1 MLSQDDLD
9 WLAARLSIAVY
20 DVDRTTPEMAI
31 WELKQAF
38 PGLQTI
44 STTPSGN
51 QIFHFPDRDLEVGPM
66 ASNAEIATALQNP
79 FVRTENTRIIMA
91 SPLQGV
97 GQKLGLLK
105 HSAEANAKK
114 IADKVDALAAR
125 MDVAVAKST
134 QHLDAQEKDIVDVET
149 FVADIE
155 KATNE

>member
-1 MLSQDDLD
+1 
-9 WLAARLSIAVY
+9 
-20 DVDRTTPEMAI
+20 
-31 WELKQAF
+31 
-38 PGLQTI
+38 
-44 STTPSGN
+44 
-51 QIFHFPDRDLEVGPM
+51 
-66 ASNAEIATALQNP
+66 
-79 FVRTENTRIIMA
+79 MA

-155 KATNE
+155 KATGDNA

>member
-51 QIFHFPDRDLEVGPM
+51 QIFHFPDKSIEVGPM
-66 ASNAEIATALQNP
+66 ASNAEIAVALENP
-79 FVRTENTRIIMA
+79 FIKTENTRITMA

-114 IADKVDALAAR
+114 IADKVDALSAR